1 MIFLVR
7 TRIGVIPVSSIENI
21 AAREVLDS
29 RGNPTIEVEVELDSG
44 VFASAIIPSGASTGS
59 FEAVELRDG
68 GSRYRGKGVLEAV
81 KNVNVEIADALVGF
95 DALDQR
101 EIDYALI
108 DLDATPNKSRLG
120 GNAILGVSLAV
131 AKAAASETGMP
142 LYRYI
147 GGVNAHVL
155 PVPFMNLI
163 NGGMH
168 ANNNLDFQEFMVVP
182 FAASSFSESLQWG
195 VEIYNTVKDELTRRG
210 LSTGLGDEGGF
221 APDLDSAESVVE
233 LLLESIE
240 KAGYNP
246 GQDVGIALD
255 VAATEILHEDKYLFE
270 GNSFT
275 SEEFSSWLSDLW
287 KKYPAIVSIED
298 PMGEEDWSGWA
309 KITKDL
315 GEKVQIVGDDI
326 FVTNPQRLS
335 RGISEG
341 IANSILVKVN
351 QIGTLSETLNAVRLA
366 QGSSYSTM
374 ISHRS
379 GETEDSTIAD
389 LAVALNTGQI
399 KTGAPARSD
408 RIAKYNQLLR
418 IEQDLGNSARFGGK
432 SFLR

>member
-1 MIFLVR
+1 M
-7 TRIGVIPVSSIENI
+7 SSIENI

>member
-1 MIFLVR
+1 M
-7 TRIGVIPVSSIENI
+7 SSIENI

-326 FVTNPQRLS
+326 FVTNPLRLS